1 MFIDKTQI
9 CEHMYMDTSIHT
21 CAHTYTQAGGMLMA
35 KPLIQDRV
43 EGLWYIDDRLKV
55 SRSHAG

>member
-1 MFIDKTQI
+1 
-9 CEHMYMDTSIHT
+9 MYRDTSIHT

-43 EGLWYIDDRLKV
+43 EGLWYIGDRLKV